1 MTINEFDFAKANQRI
16 GKPAINDHN
25 FYRVNGVTLVM
36 SHGDTEEFNRIFLI
50 AAPSAAHAQVWVEM
64 HFLLEESFNS
74 HQELKEAIQ
83 EHTVD
88 ENEQDCIASGCLG
101 CVDVGNYKY
110 RCIENV
116 IEITKEYAQQMYSL
130 GDYYE
135 SNLGA
140 NPFS

>member
-16 GKPAINDHN
+16 GKPVINDHN
-25 FYRVNGVTLVM
+25 FYRVNAVTLVM

-88 ENEQDCIASGCLG
+88 ENEQDCIASGFLG

>member
-83 EHTVD
+83 KHTID
-88 ENEQDCIASGCLG
+88 EVEQDYNTSRFVG
-101 CVDVGNYKY
+101 CVDVGDYKY
-110 RCIENV
+110 RCIENIV
-116 IEITKEYAQQMYSL
+116 EITKDYAQQMYSL